1 MSLPGSQR
9 RALNQIE
16 KTLAADDR
24 SGLGPLFA
32 IFASLTGGES
42 MPAIER
48 VTARPWPWP
57 WPWRRRMRPGVIT
70 VVTLAMVA
78 GALLTLSLVLP
89 RPQVC
94 AQGRVALVAVQE
106 QSVPAGRHPACVTQ
120 QNKPSET
127 SQSGVHAP

>member
-16 KTLAADDR
+16 RTLAADDY

-42 MPAIER
+42 MPVIER

-57 WPWRRRMRPGVIT
+57 WRRRRMRPGVIT
-70 VVTLAMVA
+70 VVSLAMVA
-78 GALLTLSLVLP
+78 GALLTLSLMLP

-106 QSVPAGRHPACVTQ
+106 RSVPAGRQPACVTQ

-127 SQSGVHAP
+127 NQSGVHAP

>member
-42 MPAIER
+42 MPVIEQ
-48 VTARPWPWP
+48 VTARPWP

-78 GALLTLSLVLP
+78 GALLTLSLMLP

-94 AQGRVALVAVQE
+94 AQGRVTLVAVQE

-127 SQSGVHAP
+127 NQSGVHAP

>member
-32 IFASLTGGES
+32 IFTSLTGGEA
-42 MPAIER
+42 MPVTER
-48 VTARPWPWP
+48 VTARPG
-57 WPWRRRMRPGVIT
+57 RRRMRPGVIT
-70 VVTLAMVA
+70 VVSLAMVA
-78 GALLTLSLVLP
+78 GALLTLSLMLP
-89 RPQVC
+89 TPQVC
-94 AQGRVALVAVQE
+94 AQGRVAFIAAHE

-120 QNKPSET
+120 QK
-127 SQSGVHAP
+127 

>member
-42 MPAIER
+42 MPVIER

-57 WPWRRRMRPGVIT
+57 SRRRRMRPGVIT

-78 GALLTLSLVLP
+78 GALLTLSLMLP

-94 AQGRVALVAVQE
+94 AQASVALVAVQE